1 MRIHTALL
9 LLGGNLG
16 EVLGSFD
23 QAILKLEDHGTVR
36 AVSKHYRSEA
46 WGMDQAPDFLNQ
58 ALIIETSHHPADLLK
73 IILAVEDELGRT
85 REDSTNYQSRTLD
98 IDILLMDQLIIDT
111 ADLSIPH
118 PRMHLRSFTMQPAAE
133 IAGEWQ
139 HPIFLKSL
147 ETLASECAD
156 TLKVEAL

>member
-16 EVLGSFD
+16 EVLRSFD
-23 QAILKLEDHGTVR
+23 QAILRLEDHGSIV

-58 ALIIETSHHPADLLK
+58 ALILETPCDPADLLRATCA
-73 IILAVEDELGRT
+73 IEDELGRT
-85 REDSTNYQSRTLD
+85 RNDSVGYLSRTLD

-111 ADLSIPH
+111 VDLSIPH

-133 IAGEWQ
+133 IAGDWQ
-139 HPIFLKSL
+139 HPILKKNL
-147 ETLASECAD
+147 KTLAIECSD
-156 TLKVEAL
+156 LLKVEVI